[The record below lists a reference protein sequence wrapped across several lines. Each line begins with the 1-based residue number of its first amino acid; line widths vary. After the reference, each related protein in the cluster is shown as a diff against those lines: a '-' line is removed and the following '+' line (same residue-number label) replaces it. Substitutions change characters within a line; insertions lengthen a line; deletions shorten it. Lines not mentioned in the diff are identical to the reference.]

1 MGFRTLA
8 IEQRSSEVWRVLGAV
23 KTEFLKFGEVMG
35 KVKDKLDQAG
45 RTLDEAR
52 GKTTTIA
59 RKLRDVEAIPDAEAD
74 RLLGVA
80 VPSGADELLP
90 RDAK

>member
-1 MGFRTLA
+1 
-8 IEQRSSEVWRVLGAV
+8 
-23 KTEFLKFGEVMG
+23 MG

-59 RKLRDVEAIPDAEAD
+59 RRLREVEAIPEQDAD
-74 RLLGVA
+74 QLLGVSMQA
-80 VPSGADELLP
+80 AIEELP
-90 RDAK
+90 PNDAK